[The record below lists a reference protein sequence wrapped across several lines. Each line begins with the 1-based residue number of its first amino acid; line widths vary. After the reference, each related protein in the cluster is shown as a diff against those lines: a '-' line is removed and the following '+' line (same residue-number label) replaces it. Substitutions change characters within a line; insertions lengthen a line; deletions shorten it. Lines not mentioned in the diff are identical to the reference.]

1 MTYFI
6 AGLIALIVFS
16 GTLNQVLGA
25 NPKWL
30 SNQVKKVGGYAVMA
44 FGLFLLTRGQWELAL
59 PAFLAG
65 ATLLGIVPGQGMLSG
80 WGQAGSK
87 TPNQSSTVRSR
98 FIEMVLDIDTGHMT
112 GRFVAG
118 SLAGQTLEQIPVPR
132 LIQAFAEIDGESAQ
146 LLEAYLDRREPGWRE
161 HGNGYA
167 GAGQGGPAASSAM
180 TEEEAYQILGLQP
193 GADEEAIRGAH
204 RALMKK
210 LHPDQGGSTWL
221 ASRVNQAK
229 DTLLDRHRRNS

>member
-16 GTLNQVLGA
+16 GTLNRVLGA

-30 SNQVKKVGGYAVMA
+30 SNQVKKVGGVAVMV
-44 FGLFLLTRGQWELAL
+44 FGVFLLTRGQWELAL

-65 ATLLGIVPGQGMLSG
+65 ATLLGIVPGQSMLSG

-87 TPNQSSTVRSR
+87 TPGQSSTVRSR
-98 FIEMVLDIDTGHMT
+98 FIEMVLDIDTGAMS
-112 GRFVAG
+112 GRFIAG
-118 SLAGQTLEQIPVPR
+118 LLAGQTLEQIPLPR

-146 LLEAYLDRREPGWRE
+146 LLEAYLDRRDPAWRE
-161 HGNGYA
+161 HAQGNA
-167 GAGQGGPAASSAM
+167 GAGQGGAAASSAM
-180 TEEEAYQILGLQP
+180 TEEEAHQILGLQP
-193 GADEEAIRGAH
+193 GAGEDAIRTAH

-229 DTLLDRHRRNS
+229 DTLLERHRRNS